1 MSDTKAIE
9 TAIRPTSRRDSPWL
23 WGGIGVV
30 GFIAVWALI
39 AAVLDTSGGRIS
51 KLAGPL
57 QVVQAL
63 VEYAQKSLLT
73 DLASSLGVFIG
84 GWALGAAA
92 AVLTGLLL
100 GRITLLGRMFLP
112 VIEMIRPVSSIA
124 WIPLAIVWFGFGYS
138 GKLFLVGLAVYLVVI
153 VYAVDGASRIPSTL
167 EKSATMLGMGTW
179 QKMRFLVLP
188 SMMSEVLIGLRVALT
203 AGWGTVIIAELI
215 AADSGLGKSLVRAQQ
230 GYDIP
235 TVMALMLCFG
245 AVGLILN
252 GLYSLALKGAQRWKN
267 A

>member
-1 MSDTKAIE
+1 MTDTKTFA
-9 TAIRPTSRRDSPWL
+9 AKSRPRSLRDNPWL
-23 WGGIGVV
+23 WGATGIV
-30 GFIAVWALI
+30 GFVAVWAVI
-39 AAVLDTSGGRIS
+39 AALLAGGEGIS
-51 KLAGPL
+51 KLASPVE
-57 QVVQAL
+57 VVEAL
-63 VEYAQKSLLT
+63 LTYAQGSLWT
-73 DLASSLGVFIG
+73 DLASSLGVFAG
-84 GWALGAAA
+84 GWALGALL
-92 AVLTGLLL
+92 AVVTGLLL
-100 GRITLLGRMFLP
+100 GRLRFVGRTFLP

-153 VYAVDGASRIPSTL
+153 VYSVDGASRIPSTL
-167 EKSATMLGMGTW
+167 EKSATMLGMGAW
-179 QKMRFLVLP
+179 QKMRFVVLP

-252 GLYSLALKGAQRWKN
+252 GLYGFAMKGAQRWKTV
-267 A
+267 

>member
-1 MSDTKAIE
+1 MTDTRAIE
-9 TAIRPTSRRDSPWL
+9 TASRPRSLQRNPWL
-23 WGGIGVV
+23 WGLIGVF
-30 GFIAVWALI
+30 GFIAVWAVI
-39 AAVLDTSGGRIS
+39 AAALAGDSGRIS
-51 KLAGPL
+51 KLASPIEVL
-57 QVVQAL
+57 DAFIT
-63 VEYAQKSLLT
+63 YAQKSLWS
-73 DLASSLGVFIG
+73 DLASSLGVFVG
-84 GWALGAAA
+84 GWAIGAFLAI
-92 AVLTGLLL
+92 VTGLLL
-100 GRITLLGRMFLP
+100 GRIHFLGRMFLP
-112 VIEMIRPVSSIA
+112 AIEMIRPVSSIA

-153 VYAVDGASRIPSTL
+153 VYAVDGATRIPSAL

-179 QKMRFLVLP
+179 QKMRFVVLP

-230 GYDIP
+230 GYDVP

-245 AVGLILN
+245 AVGLLLN
-252 GLYSLALKGAQRWKN
+252 GLYSFAMKGAQQWRS